1 MLLYLPYG
9 TDLLLWPTS
18 EEEIAPRFNYSSQF
32 HCGFDARESP
42 AAKREMRRSF
52 ADNVDQPLV
61 TPVRLQF
68 VHFDIAAVACSA
80 FDNVTVII
88 L

>member
-1 MLLYLPYG
+1 MGLCPSPLTGGRG
-9 TDLLLWPTS
+9 TGGIL
-18 EEEIAPRFNYSSQF
+18 PRFNYPSQF
-32 HCGFDARESP
+32 YCEFDARESP

-52 ADNVDQPLV
+52 ANNVDQRQLR
-61 TPVRLQF
+61 VRLQF
-68 VHFDIAAVACSA
+68 VRFDIAAVPCAA